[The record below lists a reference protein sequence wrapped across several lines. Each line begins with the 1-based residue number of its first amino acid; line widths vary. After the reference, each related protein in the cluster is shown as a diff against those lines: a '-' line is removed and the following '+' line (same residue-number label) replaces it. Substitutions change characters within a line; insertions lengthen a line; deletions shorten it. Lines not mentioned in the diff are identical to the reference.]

1 MGTTV
6 STMNFRRV
14 DTPAVPEVQATS
26 IIIPTTDVTIS
37 VDASPVRASVIAGGF
52 LAFRGVRG

>member
-1 MGTTV
+1 
-6 STMNFRRV
+6 MNFRRV
-14 DTPAVPEVQATS
+14 DTPASPEVQATS

-37 VDASPVRASVIAGGF
+37 VDASPVRAAVIAGGL